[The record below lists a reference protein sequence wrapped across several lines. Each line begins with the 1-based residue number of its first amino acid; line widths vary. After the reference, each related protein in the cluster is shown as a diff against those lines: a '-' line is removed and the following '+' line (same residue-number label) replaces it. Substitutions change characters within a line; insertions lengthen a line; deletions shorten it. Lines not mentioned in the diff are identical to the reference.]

1 MQIVLKRFI
10 INNSIWRVVTVP
22 TDSEY
27 LWDRT
32 GNLTVATTDPKE
44 HCIFVSESIYGDFL
58 LRVIIHEITH
68 VVLWEYKIIEKIHM
82 YCLPEFRIS
91 MEEEICNILADY
103 GRMVYETAYMV
114 LGGKAIFTVPYE
126 LERLVA

>member
-1 MQIVLKRFI
+1 MLKKFV
-10 INNSIWRVVTVP
+10 INNSIWRVITVSA
-22 TDSEY
+22 DSEY

-44 HCIFVSESIYGDFL
+44 HCIFVSSAIYGEFL
-58 LRVIIHEITH
+58 IRVLIHEMTH
-68 VVLWEYKIIEKIHM
+68 VVLWEYKIIDKIHM
-82 YCLPEFRIS
+82 YCLPEYRIP

-103 GRMVYETAYMV
+103 GRMVYETAYMI

>member
-1 MQIVLKRFI
+1 MIKRFV
-10 INNSIWRVVTVP
+10 INNSIWRVITVSP
-22 TDSEY
+22 NSEY

-32 GNLTVATTDPKE
+32 ENLTVATTDPKE
-44 HCIFVSESIYGDFL
+44 HCIFVSEAIYGEFL
-58 LRVIIHEITH
+58 LSVLIHEMTH
-68 VVLWEYKIIEKIHM
+68 VVLWEYKIIDRIYM
-82 YCLPEFRIS
+82 YCLPEYRIP

-103 GRMVYETAYMV
+103 GRMVYETAYMI

>member
-1 MQIVLKRFI
+1 MQTVLKRFI

-22 TDSEY
+22 TDSAY

-44 HCIFVSESIYGDFL
+44 HCIFVSEAIYGDFL
-58 LRVIIHEITH
+58 LRVLIHEMTH
-68 VVLWEYKIIEKIHM
+68 VVLWEYEIINKIHM
-82 YCLPEFRIS
+82 YCLPEFRIP

-103 GRMVYETAYMV
+103 GRMVYEISYRI